1 MGPGAHGLKSRHCDQ
16 TPNHRETFYSHG
28 ELEIASAKVAR
39 LCATVARA
47 TPHGRALVNDPRVRG
62 VTTDK
67 RNAGDARRCR
77 VRRPCST
84 ETTMNLSKLSQIIF
98 VGVCAG
104 SFICGDANGQISGT
118 GTTGSTAGG
127 GLGNGSAGVMT
138 GTGPDPLNTSTPY
151 EQTITERMIVMPN
164 SQRKKGAKV
173 RKRSKKLGSKPST
186 TQNPPAAAATA
197 APSPR

>member
-1 MGPGAHGLKSRHCDQ
+1 MEVMRVA
-16 TPNHRETFYSHG
+16 
-28 ELEIASAKVAR
+28 ASS
-39 LCATVARA
+39 L
-47 TPHGRALVNDPRVRG
+47 LVRG
-62 VTTDK
+62 PAQPK
-67 RNAGDARRCR
+67 
-77 VRRPCST
+77 P
-84 ETTMNLSKLSQIIF
+84 MNLSKLSQIIF

-104 SFICGDANGQISGT
+104 SFICSDANGQISGT

-164 SQRKKGAKV
+164 SQRKKGVKV
-173 RKRSKKLGSKPST
+173 RKRSKKIGSKTST
-186 TQNPPAAAATA
+186 TQNTPAAAATA

>member
-1 MGPGAHGLKSRHCDQ
+1 
-16 TPNHRETFYSHG
+16 
-28 ELEIASAKVAR
+28 
-39 LCATVARA
+39 
-47 TPHGRALVNDPRVRG
+47 
-62 VTTDK
+62 
-67 RNAGDARRCR
+67 
-77 VRRPCST
+77 
-84 ETTMNLSKLSQIIF
+84 MNLSKLSQIIF

-104 SFICGDANGQISGT
+104 SFICGEANGQITGT

-164 SQRKKGAKV
+164 SQRKKGTKV
-173 RKRSKKLGSKPST
+173 RKRSKKLGSKTST
-186 TQNPPAAAATA
+186 TQNAPAAAATA